1 MAFRK
6 IDIDQY
12 DEERFG
18 EEELLE
24 EYDSGRDPGEV
35 ESAVQSRSV
44 DVRNLLQRYAHLT
57 AAALE
62 EIRI

>member
-18 EEELLE
+18 EEELLA
-24 EYDSGRDPGEV
+24 EYDSGRDPREV
-35 ESAVQSRSV
+35 EAAVQSRNV
-44 DVRNLLQRYAHLT
+44 EVRSLLQR
-57 AAALE
+57 
-62 EIRI
+62 